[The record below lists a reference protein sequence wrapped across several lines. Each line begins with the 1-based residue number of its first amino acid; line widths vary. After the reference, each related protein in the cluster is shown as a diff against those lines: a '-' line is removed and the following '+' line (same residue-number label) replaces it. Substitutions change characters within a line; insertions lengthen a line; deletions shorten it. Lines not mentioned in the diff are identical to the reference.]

1 VTKAAVTGLVD
12 ALRLELAPR
21 GVRVTTILP
30 GLVDTPIYDDLPGFV
45 GVRQKLQEQV
55 PEWLAPEDIA
65 ETIVWVLSRPRN
77 VVVTELTVMPTGQ
90 AR

>member
-1 VTKAAVTGLVD
+1 
-12 ALRLELAPR
+12 
-21 GVRVTTILP
+21 
-30 GLVDTPIYDDLPGFV
+30 
-45 GVRQKLQEQV
+45 VRQKLQEQV